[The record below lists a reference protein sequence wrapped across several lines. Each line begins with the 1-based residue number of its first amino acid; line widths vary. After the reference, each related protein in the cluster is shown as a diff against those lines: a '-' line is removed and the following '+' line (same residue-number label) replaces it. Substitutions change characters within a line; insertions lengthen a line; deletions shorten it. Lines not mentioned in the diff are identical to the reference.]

1 MELQKPRI
9 SNGVN
14 HQRSELYFL
23 LILLAGIFVLA
34 FFIFKPFLYALI
46 LAIVF
51 ATVFQPVHKRV
62 LAMTRERK
70 GLAAFLATI
79 SVLIVVVAP
88 LTLLG
93 IQIFQ
98 EATGLYS
105 SLIEN
110 GGVTDPL
117 RRSYSEASLSRGI
130 GNTIQSLT
138 RFSPV
143 PIDSPDVSQYLKQG
157 LSWLLQHLGP
167 LFANVAKA
175 MVGVF
180 IFLIALYYLFKDG
193 HDLKRALVALSPL
206 QDIHDETIFNKLALA
221 INSVIKGNLAVALV
235 QGVLTAVG
243 FAIFG
248 IPNATLWGS
257 VAAITALIPGIGT
270 ALVLL
275 PAILYLYFSG
285 ETLFAV
291 GLLVWGMV
299 AVGLVDNFLG
309 PKLASR
315 GMRLHPFLILL
326 SILGGIGFFGPL
338 GFLLGPL
345 VLSLLFALLEIYF
358 AIKKE
363 HEGR

>member
-1 MELQKPRI
+1 MKI

-14 HQRSELYFL
+14 HQKSELYFL
-23 LILLAGIFVLA
+23 LILLAGIFILA

-51 ATVFQPVHKRV
+51 ATVFEPVHKMALV
-62 LAMTRERK
+62 ITRERK
-70 GLAAFLATI
+70 GLAALLAAI

-88 LTLLG
+88 IAFLG

-110 GGVTDPL
+110 GGATD
-117 RRSYSEASLSRGI
+117 LSHSI
-130 GNTIQSLT
+130 GDTIQSLA

-143 PIDSPDVSQYLKQG
+143 PIDDPDVSQYLKQG

-167 LFANVAKA
+167 LFSNVAKVI
-175 MVGVF
+175 MGVF
-180 IFLIALYYLFKDG
+180 VFLVALYYLFKDG
-193 HDLKRALVALSPL
+193 RKLKAAVIALSPL

-221 INSVIKGNLAVALV
+221 INSVVKGKLTVALV

-248 IPNATLWGS
+248 VPNATLWGS
-257 VAAITALIPGIGT
+257 IAAITALVPGVGT
-270 ALVLL
+270 VLVLL
-275 PAILYLYFSG
+275 PGIIYLFFSG

-291 GLLVWGMV
+291 GLLLWGMT

-309 PKLASR
+309 PKLAGQ

-326 SILGGIGFFGPL
+326 SVLGGVGFFGPL

-345 VLSLLFALLEIYF
+345 VLSLLFALLGIYS
-358 AIKKE
+358 AISKE
-363 HEGR
+363 HKDQLNQYG

>member
-1 MELQKPRI
+1 M
-9 SNGVN
+9 N
-14 HQRSELYFL
+14 HQKSELYFL

-46 LAIVF
+46 LAMIF
-51 ATVFQPVHKRV
+51 ATVFAPFHKRA
-62 LAMTRERK
+62 LAITRERK
-70 GLAAFLATI
+70 GLAALLVTI
-79 SVLIVVVAP
+79 SVLIVVIVPFAF
-88 LTLLG
+88 LG

-98 EATGLYS
+98 EATQLYS
-105 SLIEN
+105 FLTQN
-110 GGVTDPL
+110 GSATDPL
-117 RRSYSEASLSRGI
+117 RRSFSEASPSLGI
-130 GNTIQSLT
+130 GNTIQNLT

-143 PIDSPDVSQYLKQG
+143 PIEFSVDLNQYLKQG

-167 LFANVAKA
+167 LFANVAE
-175 MVGVF
+175 VILGFF

-193 HDLKRALVALSPL
+193 CKFKAAVVTLSPL

-221 INSVIKGNLAVALV
+221 INSVIKGNLTVALV
-235 QGVLTAVG
+235 QGILTAVG

-248 IPNATLWGS
+248 VPNATLWGS

-285 ETLFAV
+285 ETFFAV
-291 GLLVWGMV
+291 GLLLWGMT

-309 PKLASR
+309 PKLVGR
-315 GMRLHPFLILL
+315 GMRIHPFLILL

-345 VLSLLFALLEIYF
+345 VLSLLFAFLEIYS
-358 AIKKE
+358 AIHKE
-363 HEGR
+363 HEGQ

>member
-1 MELQKPRI
+1 M
-9 SNGVN
+9 N
-14 HQRSELYFL
+14 HQKSELYFL

-34 FFIFKPFLYALI
+34 FFIFRPFLYAFI

-51 ATVFQPVHKRV
+51 ATVFEPVYKKV
-62 LAMTRERK
+62 LAITRERK
-70 GLAAFLATI
+70 SLVAFLATI

-88 LTLLG
+88 LVFLG

-98 EATGLYS
+98 EATGLYF

-110 GGVTDPL
+110 DGETD
-117 RRSYSEASLSRGI
+117 LSRLI
-130 GNTIQSLT
+130 GDTMQSLT

-143 PIDSPDVSQYLKQG
+143 PVEFSLDVSQYLKQG
-157 LSWLLQHLGP
+157 LSWLLQHLGS

-175 MVGVF
+175 IVSIF
-180 IFLIALYYLFKDG
+180 IFLVALYYLFKDG
-193 HDLKRALVALSPL
+193 RKLKAAVVALSPL

-221 INSVIKGNLAVALV
+221 INSVIKGNLAVALI
-235 QGVLTAVG
+235 QGILTAVG

-248 IPNATLWGS
+248 VPNATLWGS

-285 ETLFAV
+285 ETLFAT
-291 GLLVWGMV
+291 GLLLWGMT

-315 GMRLHPFLILL
+315 GIRLHPFLILL
-326 SILGGIGFFGPL
+326 SVLGGIGFFGPL

-358 AIKKE
+358 AISKE
-363 HEGR
+363 HKYQLNQHE